1 MQEKDV
7 SEADIFTELVVN
19 FIYYMM
25 CLAFR
30 CSMGFVT
37 VSAKVRRELWEKLK
51 SYGVNISEVIRR
63 SLEEEAIM
71 RAIITLIKFMQVIE
85 LQDAIEVLRISNEV
99 EIIFYDAAYVVT
111 ALRRGLI
118 LVTDD
123 RRLAARIERYRDMI
137 LKEYGGE
144 LHVIRSTEL

>member
-1 MQEKDV
+1 MKYLFD
-7 SEADIFTELVVN
+7 A
-19 FIYYMM
+19 
-25 CLAFR
+25 
-30 CSMGFVT
+30 
-37 VSAKVRRELWEKLK
+37 SALLNLVRRLGEESLK
-51 SYGVNISEVIRR
+51 I
-63 SLEEEAIM
+63 LEENYILTLTIYEVGNALWRETRLLRRLTIDEAEEVM

-85 LQDAIEVLRISNEV
+85 PQDPIEVLRISNEI
-99 EIIFYDAAYVVT
+99 ETTFYDAAYVVT

-137 LKEYGGE
+137 LKEYGEE

>member
-1 MQEKDV
+1 MKYLFD
-7 SEADIFTELVVN
+7 A
-19 FIYYMM
+19 
-25 CLAFR
+25 
-30 CSMGFVT
+30 
-37 VSAKVRRELWEKLK
+37 SALLNLVRRLGEESLK
-51 SYGVNISEVIRR
+51 I
-63 SLEEEAIM
+63 LEENYILTLTIYEVGNALWRETRLLRRLTIDEAEEIM
-71 RAIITLIKFMQVIE
+71 RAIITLIKFMQVTE
-85 LQDAIEVLRISNEV
+85 PQDPIEVLRISNEI
-99 EIIFYDAAYVVT
+99 ETTFYDAAYVIT

>member
-1 MQEKDV
+1 MKYLFD
-7 SEADIFTELVVN
+7 A
-19 FIYYMM
+19 
-25 CLAFR
+25 
-30 CSMGFVT
+30 
-37 VSAKVRRELWEKLK
+37 SALLNLVRRLGEESLK
-51 SYGVNISEVIRR
+51 I
-63 SLEEEAIM
+63 LEENYILTLTIYEIGNALWRETKLLKRLTIDEAEEVM

-85 LQDAIEVLRISNEV
+85 PQDPIEVLRISNEI
-99 EIIFYDAAYVVT
+99 ETTFYDAAYVVT

>member
-1 MQEKDV
+1 
-7 SEADIFTELVVN
+7 
-19 FIYYMM
+19 
-25 CLAFR
+25 
-30 CSMGFVT
+30 
-37 VSAKVRRELWEKLK
+37 
-51 SYGVNISEVIRR
+51 
-63 SLEEEAIM
+63 M
-71 RAIITLIKFMQVIE
+71 RAIITLIEFMQVIE

-123 RRLAARIERYRDMI
+123 RRLAARIERRRDMI

>member
-1 MQEKDV
+1 MKYLFD
-7 SEADIFTELVVN
+7 A
-19 FIYYMM
+19 
-25 CLAFR
+25 
-30 CSMGFVT
+30 
-37 VSAKVRRELWEKLK
+37 SALLNLVRRLGEESLK
-51 SYGVNISEVIRR
+51 I
-63 SLEEEAIM
+63 LEENYILTLTIYEVGNALWRETKLLKRLTIDEAEEVM

-85 LQDAIEVLRISNEV
+85 PQDPIEVLRISNEI
-99 EIIFYDAAYVVT
+99 ETTFYDAAYVVT

>member
-1 MQEKDV
+1 MKYLFD
-7 SEADIFTELVVN
+7 A
-19 FIYYMM
+19 
-25 CLAFR
+25 
-30 CSMGFVT
+30 
-37 VSAKVRRELWEKLK
+37 SALLNLVRRLGEESLK
-51 SYGVNISEVIRR
+51 I
-63 SLEEEAIM
+63 LEENYILTLTIYEVGNALWRETKLLKRLTIDEAEEVM

-85 LQDAIEVLRISNEV
+85 PQDPIEVLRISNEI
-99 EIIFYDAAYVVT
+99 ETTFYDAAYVVT
-111 ALRRGLI
+111 ALRGGLI

>member
-1 MQEKDV
+1 MKYLFD
-7 SEADIFTELVVN
+7 A
-19 FIYYMM
+19 
-25 CLAFR
+25 
-30 CSMGFVT
+30 
-37 VSAKVRRELWEKLK
+37 SALLNLVRRLGEESLK
-51 SYGVNISEVIRR
+51 I
-63 SLEEEAIM
+63 LEENYILTLTIYEVGNALWRETRLLRRLAIDEAEEIM

-85 LQDAIEVLRISNEV
+85 PQDPIEVLRVSNEI
-99 EIIFYDAAYVVT
+99 ETTFYDAAYVIT

-123 RRLAARIERYRDMI
+123 RGLAARIERYRDMI

>member
-1 MQEKDV
+1 MKYLFD
-7 SEADIFTELVVN
+7 A
-19 FIYYMM
+19 
-25 CLAFR
+25 
-30 CSMGFVT
+30 
-37 VSAKVRRELWEKLK
+37 SALLNLVRRLGEESLK
-51 SYGVNISEVIRR
+51 I
-63 SLEEEAIM
+63 LEENYILTLTIYEIGNALWRETRLLRRLTIDEAEEVM

-85 LQDAIEVLRISNEV
+85 PQDPIEVLRISNEI
-99 EIIFYDAAYVVT
+99 ETTFYDAAYVVT
-111 ALRRGLI
+111 ALRGGLI